1 MESIQDE
8 LVQKMVSHCNY
19 TEEIA
24 QEEAAKICGLIKGH
38 PLEKNLTEWLEI
50 QPISDVSVGKWC
62 VRNVLEIRGHV
73 KGLSAPYNREILQ
86 VIYALLVYEN
96 NTEVGEILIRNIKR

>member
-8 LVQKMVSHCNY
+8 LVQKMVAHCNY

-24 QEEAAKICGLIKGH
+24 QEEAAKICGMIKGH
-38 PLEKNLTEWLEI
+38 PLEKNLTEWLEN
-50 QPISDVSVGKWC
+50 QPISDVYVGKWC

-73 KGLSAPYNREILQ
+73 EGLSAPYNREILQ
-86 VIYALLVYEN
+86 VIYALLVYKN
-96 NTEVGEILIRNIKR
+96 NPEVGVILIRNIKR